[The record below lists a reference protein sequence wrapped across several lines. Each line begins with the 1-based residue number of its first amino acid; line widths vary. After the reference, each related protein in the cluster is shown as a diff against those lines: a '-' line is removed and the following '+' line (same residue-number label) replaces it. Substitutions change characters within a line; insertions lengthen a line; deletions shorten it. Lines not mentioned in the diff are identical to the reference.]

1 MYILLYS
8 KYSRSCLR
16 ILDSVEQ
23 LNGMMGSPTPIVQ
36 LVCIDG
42 KEIRKQI
49 LNSKSIEIKKVP
61 CLLVVDDTTVEKYD
75 GEKAFQWVSEIVQKI
90 SANSQPP
97 PQPPPM
103 PPPQTLIEI
112 EPTVK
117 ASVSRPQK
125 EQKRPQK
132 RTTKKETRIEDL
144 DDIQEEEEEN
154 DIKVKKPPIPI
165 RNGAGSYVIDG
176 DSSEAE
182 EDSPYG
188 RMNPTGGQS
197 PNSDIQE
204 KKSSGSKGVGILD
217 LAFAMRQER
226 EKENKDNNK

>member
-23 LNGMMGSPTPIVQ
+23 LNGMMSSPTPIVQ

-97 PQPPPM
+97 PQPPP
-103 PPPQTLIEI
+103 PPQTSIEI
-112 EPTVK
+112 EP
-117 ASVSRPQK
+117 AVSRPQK

-132 RTTKKETRIEDL
+132 RTTKKETKIEDL
-144 DDIQEEEEEN
+144 DDIEEDEEEEN
-154 DIKVKKPPIPI
+154 NTTKVKKPPIPI
-165 RNGAGSYVIDG
+165 RNGAGSYIIDG
-176 DSSEAE
+176 DSSEVE
-182 EDSPYG
+182 EDTNYG
-188 RMNPTGGQS
+188 RKET
-197 PNSDIQE
+197 DIQE